1 MNTAPTKSTAPR
13 SLDGRGAESQKP
25 IPKESNM
32 QDVISTPPKPRMP
45 LTGTMEHRALFE
57 LLARGKRGMTSP
69 EFQAVTGSWR
79 LSAPVHELRRKG
91 WPVEKQWV
99 ETRARRFARY
109 TLVLGVPA

>member
-1 MNTAPTKSTAPR
+1 MSTAQKKAALHPTKDSSTA
-13 SLDGRGAESQKP
+13 SQKP
-25 IPKESNM
+25 FFKEPNM

-45 LTGTMEHRALFE
+45 LTGTMEHRALSE
-57 LLARGKRGMTSP
+57 LLARGRRGLTSP

>member
-1 MNTAPTKSTAPR
+1 MSAAQKKAALHPTKDSSTA
-13 SLDGRGAESQKP
+13 SQKP
-25 IPKESNM
+25 FFKAPNSMDAITRRPAA
-32 QDVISTPPKPRMP
+32 MP
-45 LTGTMEHRALFE
+45 LTGTMEHRALSE

>member
-1 MNTAPTKSTAPR
+1 MNTAPTKSTAPC
-13 SLDGRGAESQKP
+13 LAKAQGAESQKP
-25 IPKESNM
+25 VFKEPNM
-32 QDVISTPPKPRMP
+32 RDVISTSKPRVP
-45 LTGTMEHRALFE
+45 LIGTMEHRALSE

>member
-1 MNTAPTKSTAPR
+1 MSAAPTKSTAPC
-13 SLDGRGAESQKP
+13 LAKAQGAESQKP

-45 LTGTMEHRALFE
+45 LTGTMEHRALSE

-91 WPVEKQWV
+91 WPIATEWV
-99 ETRARRFARY
+99 RTRFRKFARY
-109 TLVLGVPA
+109 TLEVRA

>member
-1 MNTAPTKSTAPR
+1 MSAAQKKAALHPTKDSSTA
-13 SLDGRGAESQKP
+13 SQKP
-25 IPKESNM
+25 FCKEPNSM
-32 QDVISTPPKPRMP
+32 DAITRRPAAMP
-45 LTGTMEHRALFE
+45 LTGTMEHRALSE

>member
-1 MNTAPTKSTAPR
+1 MSTATKSPAPR

-25 IPKESNM
+25 IFKDPNM

-45 LTGTMEHRALFE
+45 LTGTMEHRALSE
-57 LLARGKRGMTSP
+57 LLERGRRGLSSP

-91 WPVEKQWV
+91 WPIETQWV
-99 ETRARRFARY
+99 ESRVRRFARY

>member
-1 MNTAPTKSTAPR
+1 MSTAQKKAALHPAKD
-13 SLDGRGAESQKP
+13 SSTASQKP

-45 LTGTMEHRALFE
+45 LTGTMEHRALSE
-57 LLARGKRGMTSP
+57 LLARGKRGVTSP

-91 WPVEKQWV
+91 WPIATEWV
-99 ETRARRFARY
+99 HTRFRKFARY
-109 TLVLGVPA
+109 TLEVRA

>member
-1 MNTAPTKSTAPR
+1 MSAATKSTAPC
-13 SLDGRGAESQKP
+13 LAKAQGAESQKP
-25 IPKESNM
+25 IFKETNM

-45 LTGTMEHRALFE
+45 LTGTIEHRALSE

-109 TLVLGVPA
+109 TLEVRA

>member
-45 LTGTMEHRALFE
+45 LTGTMEHRALSE

-79 LSAPVHELRRKG
+79 LGASVHALRCKG
-91 WPVEKQWV
+91 WPITTEWV
-99 ETRARRFARY
+99 HTRFRKFARY
-109 TLVLGVPA
+109 VLVLGVPA

>member
-1 MNTAPTKSTAPR
+1 MSTAQKKAALHPAKD
-13 SLDGRGAESQKP
+13 SSTASQKP

-32 QDVISTPPKPRMP
+32 QDAISTSKPRVP
-45 LTGTMEHRALFE
+45 LIGTMEHRALSE

>member
-1 MNTAPTKSTAPR
+1 MSAAPTKSTAPC
-13 SLDGRGAESQKP
+13 LAKAQGAESQKP
-25 IPKESNM
+25 VFKEPNM

-45 LTGTMEHRALFE
+45 LTGTMEHRALAV
-57 LLARGKRGMTSP
+57 LLERGRRGLTSP

>member
-45 LTGTMEHRALFE
+45 LAGTMEHRALSE
-57 LLARGKRGMTSP
+57 LLARGRRGLTSP
-69 EFQAVTGSWR
+69 EFQDLEGSWR
-79 LSAPVHELRRKG
+79 LGASVHALRRKG
-91 WPVEKQWV
+91 WPIATEWV
-99 ETRARRFARY
+99 HTRFRKFARY
-109 TLVLGVPA
+109 VVEVPA